1 MRHIRHFREL
11 TQNGLSAL
19 SGIDRGFI
27 STIENG
33 RSMPSLDT
41 IQRLAKALDV
51 SFAELFQFN
60 LSEPTIPYDGN

>member
-1 MRHIRHFREL
+1 MRHIRHYREL
-11 TQNGLSAL
+11 TQNGLSEL

-33 RSMPSLDT
+33 RSMPSLET

-51 SFAELFQFN
+51 SFSELFKFN
-60 LSEPTIPYDGN
+60 LSEPTIPYDGK